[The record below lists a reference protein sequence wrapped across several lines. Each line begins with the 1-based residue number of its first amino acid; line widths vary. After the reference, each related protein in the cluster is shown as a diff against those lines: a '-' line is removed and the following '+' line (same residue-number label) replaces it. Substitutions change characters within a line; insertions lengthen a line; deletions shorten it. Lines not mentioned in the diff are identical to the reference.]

1 MSAPR
6 NARPALPPAR
16 TLVARIILTALAL
29 AVWFWTQS
37 LIGAKTLPASGLG
50 DGLHTLLAPLNESL
64 HQHPRFADELLIVSS
79 AFIDL
84 LGIFLLGAWIF
95 GKSVRPFL
103 GLVLV
108 LGLRQIFQALVALPP
123 PAGMIWHYPGFP
135 SLLVTY
141 GVANDFFFSGHT
153 AVAVLGAVEL
163 GRLGR
168 PWLRWAGGG
177 AGRFR
182 GRHRPGAVRSLHHG
196 RLHRRGG
203 RVVRRPGHRADR
215 AGDRSRTGATSAA
228 RLVILS
234 SAAGGRRSLR
244 LMLSSR
250 L

>member
-1 MSAPR
+1 MNAPR
-6 NARPALPPAR
+6 ENRSAFPPAR
-16 TLVARIILTALAL
+16 TLAARIVLTALAL

-37 LIGAKTLPASGLG
+37 LIGAKSLPATGLG
-50 DGLHTLLAPLNESL
+50 DGLHVLLAPLNEYL
-64 HQHPRFADELLIVSS
+64 HAHPQFADGLLIVSS

-84 LGIFLLGAWIF
+84 LAIFLLGVWIF

-108 LGLRQIFQALVALPP
+108 LGLRQVFQALVALPP

-168 PWLRWAGGG
+168 PWLRWAGL
-177 AGRFR
+177 AVAIFEVVVVLALRAHYTMDVFT
-182 GRHRPGAVRSLHHG
+182 GAVAALYLAQVAEKMS
-196 RLHRRGG
+196 
-203 RVVRRPGHRADR
+203 PACDR
-215 AGDRSRTGATSAA
+215 ALA
-228 RLVILS
+228 R
-234 SAAGGRRSLR
+234 
-244 LMLSSR
+244 MLPGSP
-250 L
+250 